1 MPKKTKPKPTHEEL
15 LKYLEFLPSIK
26 KPIKKN

>member
-15 LKYLEFLPSIK
+15 LKYLEFLPPIK